1 MKYSVLGY
9 LIGEGFRNVLK
20 NKKSTAASLMIM
32 CATMFV
38 FGIFFLIG
46 QNVQNVIKQ
55 VEEQQAMQVFIKPD
69 ATEQEITDLG
79 TKIRE
84 IEYVNKAEYV
94 TKEDALNTVKT
105 WLKDSQGLLEPYA
118 KNNPFKASYVV
129 TLTDLSKIQE
139 VESKIAILEQVNNIT
154 VRNETINRLLDIANG
169 VKTVSAVILVLLIFI
184 SIFIIANTIKLT
196 VHARRKEIS
205 IMKYVGATN
214 GFIRWPFMVEGIII
228 GVVSA
233 MFSVLVLGLAYNYIR
248 GRAAGMAQTIQI
260 NLLQFSDTFS
270 LLILIY
276 LVLGIGIGT
285 IGSAISMK
293 KYLEV

>member
-1 MKYSVLGY
+1 MIVKYSVLGY

-118 KNNPFKASYVV
+118 KNNPFNKFIFWFKEGPISFPIPGAVNLSAHNSTKSFLPTIYAPLVAIPAPKFFIKEPTAISAPAS
-129 TLTDLSKIQE
+129 
-139 VESKIAILEQVNNIT
+139 
-154 VRNETINRLLDIANG
+154 
-169 VKTVSAVILVLLIFI
+169 
-184 SIFIIANTIKLT
+184 
-196 VHARRKEIS
+196 
-205 IMKYVGATN
+205 
-214 GFIRWPFMVEGIII
+214 
-228 GVVSA
+228 
-233 MFSVLVLGLAYNYIR
+233 
-248 GRAAGMAQTIQI
+248 
-260 NLLQFSDTFS
+260 
-270 LLILIY
+270 
-276 LVLGIGIGT
+276 
-285 IGSAISMK
+285 IGSFSSTNSP
-293 KYLEV
+293 